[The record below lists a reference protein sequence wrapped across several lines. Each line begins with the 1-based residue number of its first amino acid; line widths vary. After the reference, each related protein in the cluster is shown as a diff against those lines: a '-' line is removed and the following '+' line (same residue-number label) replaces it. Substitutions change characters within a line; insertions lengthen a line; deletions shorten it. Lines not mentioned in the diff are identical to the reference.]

1 MAADPRAGLSRL
13 LLKEEIEAFFAAE
26 ADCLDERRFDDWLA
40 LLTEDIRYWMPMAR
54 NVPSGEL
61 AREFTAEGADANWMD
76 EGIET
81 LRQRVKQLATG
92 IHWAEQPPSRTTHM
106 IGNLRVL
113 SVTPEGAMHDSA
125 APLEANTRCRFLVY
139 RNRNEDEQDVFVGKR
154 NDTVRRIDGRWRLAR
169 REIFLDQNVMLSKNL
184 SVFF

>member
-1 MAADPRAGLSRL
+1 MATDPQAGLSRL
-13 LLKEEIEAFFAAE
+13 LLKEEIEEFFAAE
-26 ADCLDERRFDDWLA
+26 ADCLDERRFDDWLS

-54 NVPSGEL
+54 NVPTEDL
-61 AREFTAEGADANWMD
+61 AREYTAEGMDANWID

-106 IGNLRVL
+106 ISNLRVMTA
-113 SVTPEGAMHDSA
+113 TPENAVQDVSA
-125 APLEANTRCRFLVY
+125 TLEAATRCRFLVY

-154 NDTVRRIDGRWRLAR
+154 NDTVRRIGGAWRLAR
-169 REIFLDQNVMLSKNL
+169 REILLDQNVMLSKNISIFL
-184 SVFF
+184 